1 VWCAAPDFVRADDG
15 DEEEADGEADVDAD
29 AESVAGS
36 AWVVAS
42 ALNSVDVQ
50 LSKVDVRVVRER
62 DTLAI
67 SIETLSAKSVPVG
80 KPDDGEWLSKVA
92 ELHNLR
98 IAVLC
103 TADDGLSVT
112 ETQVVQTDSC
122 TLQALLPLLGPGTGD
137 VRFQL
142 SAQPIAASGGAA
154 TVAAVKRLLGV
165 SRALEPPLPA
175 AAPAEMHDRY
185 AVVLARLLE
194 QTDALQRE
202 NDEMRT
208 TMAALTVAFERQT
221 AVIELLSE
229 ENAVLLADLP

>member
-1 VWCAAPDFVRADDG
+1 M
-15 DEEEADGEADVDAD
+15 
-29 AESVAGS
+29 
-36 AWVVAS
+36 AS

-67 SIETLSAKSVPVG
+67 TIETLTAKSVPVG
-80 KPDDGEWLSKVA
+80 KPDDEEWLSKVA
-92 ELHNLR
+92 ELRNLR

-112 ETQVVQTDSC
+112 ETQVLQTDSC

-137 VRFQL
+137 VRLQL
-142 SAQPIAASGGAA
+142 STQPIAASGGAA
-154 TVAAVKRLLGV
+154 TVAAVHRLLGV
-165 SRALEPPLPA
+165 SRALEPQSP

-185 AVVLARLLE
+185 AMVLARLLE

-229 ENAVLLADLP
+229 ENNELLADMP

>member
-1 VWCAAPDFVRADDG
+1 MDG
-15 DEEEADGEADVDAD
+15 DADGDAD
-29 AESVAGS
+29 AEIGEGS
-36 AWVVAS
+36 TWVVAS

-50 LSKVDVRVVRER
+50 LSKVDVKVVRER

-67 SIETLSAKSVPVG
+67 TIETLTAKSVPVG

-92 ELHNLR
+92 ELRNLR

-112 ETQVVQTDSC
+112 ETQVLQTDSC
-122 TLQALLPLLGPGTGD
+122 TLQALLPLMGPATGD
-137 VRFQL
+137 VRLQL
-142 SAQPIAASGGAA
+142 STQPIIASGGAA
-154 TVAAVKRLLGV
+154 TVAAVQRLLGV
-165 SRALEPPLPA
+165 SRALEPQSP

-185 AVVLARLLE
+185 AMVLARLLE

-208 TMAALTVAFERQT
+208 TMAALTFAFERQT
-221 AVIELLSE
+221 AVIDLLSE
-229 ENAVLLADLP
+229 ENNQLLADMP